1 MKKTIVSI
9 LMAAMVMGLAAC
21 GDKAEQADVNAEVA
35 VQESTEPVRESM
47 NPTLSAKTEGEEES
61 MEESAEES
69 TEAPSE
75 EEAGTEEEPAVAEE
89 PSAEEPEGSAID
101 WNDPE
106 IWKTVVVYRD
116 YEGEPEFKA
125 TAAYIAYMYLRSND
139 PELVRETCD
148 YMSDE
153 EFDEYMKTYEP
164 MSMKSTIVSGTAA
177 FINFCTHREPD
188 WKIPGGGLNVIDEE
202 AAEIL
207 YEFEKLPLEEM
218 REYTPMLKEL
228 MKECN
233 TEIRA
238 LREAWEAENPDD

>member
-9 LMAAMVMGLAAC
+9 LMAAMVMGLTAC
-21 GDKAEQADVNAEVA
+21 GDKAEQADVNAEGT
-35 VQESTEPVRESM
+35 VQESTESVKESI
-47 NPTLSAKTEGEEES
+47 NPTLPAKTEGEEES

-69 TEAPSE
+69 TETPAE
-75 EEAGTEEEPAVAEE
+75 EEIGTEEESAMTEE

-116 YEGEPEFKA
+116 YEGEPEFKI
-125 TAAYIAYMYLRSND
+125 TAAYIAYMYLSSND

-153 EFDEYMKTYEP
+153 EFEEYMKTYEP
-164 MSMKSTIVSGTAA
+164 MSMESTITSGTAA

-188 WKIPGGGLNVIDEE
+188 WTIPGGGLNVIDEE
-202 AAEIL
+202 AAKIL

-218 REYTPMLKEL
+218 REYAPMLKEL
-228 MKECN
+228 RNQC
-233 TEIRA
+233 TAEIIA